1 MKLRHA
7 ALIFVVGW
15 MIMKPPGSMEHLP
28 SDFKAKLEKYG
39 KHFHEDLKAPLKDW
53 ERYDEYAFRFYRSK
67 AECEATLSEL
77 RASDPVMTNAR
88 CVDTHDP
95 RLERT
100 IGRP

>member
-1 MKLRHA
+1 MKLRQA
-7 ALIFVVGW
+7 ALMFVVGW

-53 ERYDEYAFRFYRSK
+53 YRYDEYAFRLYGSK

-77 RASDPVMTNAR
+77 RPSQPVLTNAQR
-88 CVDTHDP
+88 VDAHDP
-95 RLERT
+95 RLEGT
-100 IGRP
+100 IGKP